1 MSWKTDRLLQY
12 VKERDAAMLSFDLEK
27 IKAWQR
33 KWTAKGMLDPKM
45 LGFADEGIMG
55 GAMKA
60 VLQIQ
65 SASAE
70 DKARARQW
78 LAEHGMSEGIS
89 C

>member
-1 MSWKTDRLLQY
+1 MSWKTDRLQY
-12 VKERDAAMLSFDLEK
+12 FKERDEAMLSFDLEK

-33 KWTAKGMLDPKM
+33 RWTALGVLDPKM
-45 LGFADEGIMG
+45 LSFTDEGIMG

-60 VLQIQ
+60 ILQLTA
-65 SASAE
+65 ASDE
-70 DKARARQW
+70 DKARARHW

>member
-1 MSWKTDRLLQY
+1 MSWKIDKLIQY

-33 KWTAKGMLDPKM
+33 RWTEKGVLSPHMLD
-45 LGFADEGIMG
+45 FDDEGIMG

-65 SASAE
+65 TASDE
-70 DKARARQW
+70 DKARARHW
-78 LAEHGMSEGIS
+78 LAEHGMSEGID
-89 C
+89 